1 MHLRPLTKSP
11 VKAPPPLG
19 PTSGSPRKQRT
30 LAAAK
35 VSDVRAAHAFTAND
49 LVTILPGNYTE
60 CDANGTG
67 TLHDILLFDQKLRD
81 ATAAGVHLEAT
92 QWTSWDMARAS
103 RDVERPV
110 DTASLRLLTSNK
122 LTLEILTSD
131 RGHRVVPALIAQWD
145 QDKFSDNG
153 LRLWTILDTFF
164 NSLPYVFV
172 RADEVHTKLVV
183 RYASAMTQL
192 KAALADALFCSNPF
206 VAAAVTASLAPTH
219 CEKLPLYHYCHQLE
233 REIQLL
239 KNSSA
244 DQSWEM
250 IHATDVGLMQDAT
263 ARLLLEYWKLPKRE
277 RLAFLAQ
284 IFTHISEMEVEIVR
298 LLLET
303 STFVLRRALE
313 ELGYES
319 KEERQARHVHTMTS
333 LVAKSVTATL
343 EAKKLRLQNEAK
355 RKELE
360 PISLRHKGIQV
371 NLDVDLLPTV
381 GSPPHTPKESLYSP
395 RRFVANRE
403 KSLQLL
409 TEHKIKETKSR
420 VLVKD
425 LWTVAALTDNLIHH
439 LSTFVDNGN
448 DKHNVPLQVL
458 SMATLLLE
466 WLRFE
471 KTRAVSSAKEA
482 TLELHANP
490 HYKQCMVNMLQ
501 LFMDHDHAPL
511 SIKTEAQALQDYVLN
526 QRAPAHMTG
535 NIPRNDDALH
545 AAPSVHPSD
554 VRNFLKLGFPAEIA
568 SHLVT
573 IASDTTAL
581 EKQSHLL
588 LLMEQLERHTRNT
601 LHKPSSA
608 KPSGFGD
615 RPVSSEASVALLL
628 DNIKGL
634 IATANDANR
643 EAIGHQA
650 AALVLGYTTSRKQS
664 SMVSG
669 HMRTL
674 DAESVCHVLLT
685 KLEHEMQTGPL
696 QHSTRREL
704 TRLHSLVA
712 TFVHA
717 DDAPST
723 TEALLAPD
731 HIQNSISWLGAL
743 VAQAL
748 LQKAS
753 LGPSTGAVL
762 DALHSLL
769 IKTQAKMHG
778 ASVHAC
784 LATMVNALQ
793 LAKDKK
799 VLADFIQGLDDLQ
812 ATLKALLQPLGLG
825 TTVVKPQEAHW
836 AMPDAAIDA
845 VVADVRVD
853 ATPVCIMQLATA
865 LRNLHEAN
873 VAAASAPKPR
883 ANLFP
888 GLMALE
894 KDKGR
899 RPHVLGISVAELSE
913 MFSENKVVMNLSTVL
928 KLMYQI
934 YRERYECNLTDQDSV
949 GSTAFIDFVYDWY
962 LRKYG
967 LRKLAMQHLSKL
979 LLSLKKHRKH
989 SKKCLLFSR
998 FLGSRQVLDAVYLP
1012 AYEYGTLNFALGLLH
1027 LWTNGSFLLNAN
1039 TSAKMPLATLLSM
1052 LEDSYDKRFGP
1063 FCSTE
1068 QIKAKVTAKT
1078 CVDDVSV
1085 IDQDVALE
1093 IALDEFSAMKV
1104 IVETMLLD
1112 IYAAGDVLGQDDMGY
1127 DEFSIVLHDL
1137 APCIS
1142 DRDTARLYRDA
1153 VADVSLGTVPRA
1165 RFVAVILDN
1174 GVLSTRQNKFKA
1186 SGAAYPTEYEDDQF
1200 TALDETWQAT
1210 ESDLLAAVQRIP
1222 HAETAASLTL
1232 RVRILKMIIARKIDS
1247 ETAWVAYR
1255 TIVRDVNR
1263 FRDLQAA
1270 EIAAIKAKEATFK
1283 DAVARL
1289 TSVKFK
1295 LLRKGSAT
1303 KTETNPASTSAT
1315 SVVAFVTELDEN
1327 ALEIDAPPAVVA
1339 QLEEK
1344 LRDELLRLSD
1354 AADASKIE
1362 ATLDSYGVAVQKVR
1376 RVNEKYAKIL
1386 RRVTVAMKALGPTTT
1401 PTTTESD
1408 TNDMDD
1414 GGDAG

>member
-11 VKAPPPLG
+11 GKAPPPLG
-19 PTSGSPRKQRT
+19 PMSGSPRKQRM
-30 LAAAK
+30 LAAAAATK
-35 VSDVRAAHAFTAND
+35 VSDVRAADAFSAND
-49 LVTILPGNYTE
+49 LVSILPGNYAA

-81 ATAAGVHLEAT
+81 ATAAGVHLDAT
-92 QWTSWDMARAS
+92 QWTSWDMARAN
-103 RDVERPV
+103 RECERPV

-131 RGHRVVPALIAQWD
+131 RGHRVIPSLIAQWD

-153 LRLWTILDTFF
+153 LRLWNILDTFF

-183 RYASAMTQL
+183 RYTSAMAQL
-192 KAALADALFCSNPF
+192 KTALADALFCSNPS
-206 VAAAVTASLAPTH
+206 VAAAVTASLAPSH

-233 REIQLL
+233 REIQML

-250 IHATDVGLMQDAT
+250 VHATDVGLMQDAT

-284 IFTHISEMEVEIVR
+284 IFTHISEMEIEIVQ

-319 KEERQARHVHTMTS
+319 KQERQARHVHTMTS

-371 NLDVDLLPTV
+371 NMDDDLLPAV
-381 GSPPHTPKESLYSP
+381 MSPPQTPKESLYSP

-403 KSLQLL
+403 KSLHLL
-409 TEHKIKETKSR
+409 AEHKAGKESKNR

-439 LSTFVDNGN
+439 LSTFVDTGN

-458 SMATLLLE
+458 SMSSLLLE

-471 KTRAVSSAKEA
+471 KTRAVSSAKDA
-482 TLELHANP
+482 TMTLHANP
-490 HYKQCMVNMLQ
+490 HYKQCMVHMLQ

-511 SIKTEAQALQDYVLN
+511 SIKTEAQALQDYILN
-526 QRAPAHMTG
+526 QRAPAHMPG
-535 NIPRNDDALH
+535 KPPCMDEEALH

-581 EKQSHLL
+581 EKQSHLI
-588 LLMEQLERHTRNT
+588 LLMEQLERYTRDT
-601 LHKPSSA
+601 LHKPSA
-608 KPSGFGD
+608 KPLGFGD
-615 RPVSSEASVALLL
+615 RPLSSEASLL
-628 DNIKGL
+628 DKIKGL
-634 IATANDANR
+634 IATANEENR

-650 AALVLGYTTSRKQS
+650 AALVLGYTTTSRKPS
-664 SMVSG
+664 SLASG

-743 VAQAL
+743 LAQAL

-753 LGPSTGAVL
+753 LGPSTCAIL

-769 IKTQAKMHG
+769 VKTQAKMHG

-793 LAKDKK
+793 LANDKK
-799 VLADFIQGLDDLQ
+799 VLSDFIQGLDDLQ
-812 ATLKALLQPLGLG
+812 ATLKALLQPLGA
-825 TTVVKPQEAHW
+825 TNVPWTKPQEAPW
-836 AMPDAAIDA
+836 AMSDAAIDA
-845 VVADVRVD
+845 VVTDVHVD
-853 ATPVCIMQLATA
+853 ATPVCIVQLANE
-865 LRNLHEAN
+865 LRTLHEAN
-873 VAAASAPKPR
+873 VAAATAPKPR
-883 ANLFP
+883 PNLFP

-913 MFSENKVVMNLSTVL
+913 MFSDNKVVLNLSTVL
-928 KLMYQI
+928 KLLYQI
-934 YRERYECNLTDQDSV
+934 YRERYECNLSDQDSV

-967 LRKLAMQHLSKL
+967 LRKLAMQHLAKL

-989 SKKCLLFSR
+989 NKKCLLFSR
-998 FLGSRQVLDAVYLP
+998 FLGVELP

-1027 LWTNGSFLLNAN
+1027 LWTNGSFLLGANAS
-1039 TSAKMPLATLLSM
+1039 TKMPLATLLPM

-1068 QIKAKVTAKT
+1068 QIKAKVTAKA
-1078 CVDDVSV
+1078 CVDDASL
-1085 IDQDVALE
+1085 IDQDAALE
-1093 IALDEFSAMKV
+1093 IALDEFGVMQGT
-1104 IVETMLLD
+1104 VETMLLD
-1112 IYAAGDVLGQDDMGY
+1112 IYAAGDVLGHDDMGY

-1153 VADVSLGTVPRA
+1153 VADFSLGTVPRA

-1200 TALDETWQAT
+1200 AALDETWQAT

-1222 HAETAASLTL
+1222 HAETAASLNL
-1232 RVRILKMIIARKIDS
+1232 RVRILKMIIAKKIDS

-1263 FRDLQAA
+1263 FRDLQPA
-1270 EIAAIKAKEATFK
+1270 EIAAIKAKETTFK

-1295 LLRKGSAT
+1295 LLRK
-1303 KTETNPASTSAT
+1303 ASTAT
-1315 SVVAFVTELDEN
+1315 HPTATSSRSPSSSVVAFVNDLDEN
-1327 ALEIDAPPAVVA
+1327 ALETDAAPAVVA

-1354 AADASKIE
+1354 APDASKLE

-1386 RRVTVAMKALGPTTT
+1386 RRVTVAMKALAPATT
-1401 PTTTESD
+1401 TTTESD
-1408 TNDMDD
+1408 DAY
-1414 GGDAG
+1414 GGDEQDR